1 MSFIRC
7 MRYAK
12 TGGQHSFLA
21 VTTVTV
27 LNNSSASGNNVGGFT
42 DNGVGRAEINNYYT
56 MPITYYAVC
65 ASGLYPTSST
75 YPAMRAKY
83 SSGTDPGKTSSSFEI
98 TSYNSGYNDTARID
112 AYTLCDLDNT
122 SGDDVGVLQVDEMED
137 LSGNPGY
144 FADAWYSLDMATSD
158 WESSGR
164 RTGISSMTDEA
175 VGKWDAVFMF
185 PLKNTTYCNTPTAH
199 YFNAVTYSIGARYMV
214 GADFWR
220 KSWMVNLDN
229 YDDGGVR
236 DTPQACGGIWSGPA
250 EA

>member
-1 MSFIRC
+1 MSTIRC
-7 MRYAK
+7 LRFAK

-21 VTTVTV
+21 VTTVSV
-27 LNNSSASGNNVGGFT
+27 LNNSSASGNNVGSFT
-42 DNGVGRAEINNYYT
+42 DNGVGRAEIGNYYT
-56 MPITYYAVC
+56 MPIDYYALC
-65 ASGLYPTSST
+65 ASGLYPTSTT

-83 SSGTDPGKTSSSFEI
+83 SSGTDPGKTTTSFEI
-98 TSYNSGYNDTARID
+98 TSYNSTYNDTARID
-112 AYTLCDLDNT
+112 AYTLCDLPNT

-144 FADAWYSLDMATSD
+144 FADAWYSLDMISGN
-158 WESSGR
+158 WESSNR
-164 RTGISSMTDEA
+164 RMGLSSMVYEA
-175 VGKWDAVFMF
+175 TGRYDAIFMF

-199 YFNAVTYSIGARYMV
+199 YINTSYSIGARYMV

-229 YDDGGVR
+229 YDDGGIR
-236 DTPQACGGIWSGPA
+236 DSPQVCGGIWSGPV